1 MLSIDINDIRSLV
14 LVAAFF
20 GFIGVWIWAWRKER
34 KTDFDESANLPLE
47 EDTPASDGYS
57 TNNSWEKP

>member
-1 MLSIDINDIRSLV
+1 MDINDVRSLV
-14 LVAAFF
+14 LVATFL

-47 EDTPASDGYS
+47 EDTPPRDGYR
-57 TNNSWEKP
+57 TNTSLEKP